1 MPEEK
6 KLNVQEYVNIMRSKI
21 ILSLNNTGDLMKETI
36 NELFTMLDT
45 QLKLNESLR
54 NQLEQKD
61 KEMVKLQEGLEKVPK
76 ESKKE

>member
-1 MPEEK
+1 MAEDK

-54 NQLEQKD
+54 NQLEEANKENEPAD
-61 KEMVKLQEGLEKVPK
+61 KLE
-76 ESKKE
+76 EKKE